1 MERDLNKDLK
11 VGIFVFLSI
20 FLLGL
25 IMFVL
30 GEGSEL
36 LEERYKLNVA
46 FDDVGGLRD
55 GAAVRLAGIDVG
67 EVSLVRMSDD
77 EGIKPVFVELTLKS
91 QYQSRIRE
99 DSVARIDTEG
109 VLGDKYVAIS
119 VGSNKVAELKD
130 GDWLAV
136 QESKGLVEYQKQA
149 NEILAQLEEIS
160 QKVNQ
165 VLGEDDEARAAS
177 VANIITNVEQITA
190 AAEEG
195 DGLIHALVY
204 DKVLT
209 NKLNRIATNL
219 ETGSEDVAVMT
230 REVREGDSIAHE
242 LLMGDGGK
250 ELSEQ
255 LAETALALETL
266 VGDIKNEDSVVHAL
280 LYDADKA
287 QLVAD
292 LTVTAGNLR
301 AVSDGIEAGDGTVGA
316 LIQDPELYYDL
327 QALVGG
333 AQRNKLLRY
342 YVRKTVED
350 GEKELAA
357 PYSED

>member
-36 LEERYKLNVA
+36 LEDRYKLNA
-46 FDDVGGLRD
+46 SFDDVGGLRD

-77 EGIKPVFVELTLKS
+77 EGIKPVFVELTLKA
-91 QYQSRIRE
+91 QYQTRIRE
-99 DSVARIDTEG
+99 DSIARIDTEG

-119 VGSNKVAELKD
+119 VGSNKVDSLSD
-130 GDWLAV
+130 GDWVQV
-136 QESKGLVEYQKQA
+136 QESKALVEYQKQA

-160 QKVNQ
+160 QKVNLT
-165 VLGEDDEARAAS
+165 LGENDEARAAS
-177 VANIITNVEQITA
+177 VANIITNVEQMTA
-190 AAEEG
+190 EAEEG

-204 DKVLT
+204 DKKLT

-219 ETGSEDVAVMT
+219 ESGSEDVAVLT
-230 REVREGDSIAHE
+230 REVREGDSVAHE
-242 LLMGDGGK
+242 LLMGDGGE
-250 ELSEQ
+250 ELATQ
-255 LAETALALETL
+255 LSETALALETL

-287 QLVAD
+287 QLVSD
-292 LTVTAGNLR
+292 LSVTADNLR
-301 AVSDGIEAGDGTVGA
+301 AVSEGIEAGDGTVGA
-316 LIQDPELYYDL
+316 LMKDPELYYDL

-350 GEKELAA
+350 AEDELAA
-357 PYSED
+357 PYTEE